1 MTPSPFRTIWFRP
14 RATVRGLILQ
24 NRTLHVYP
32 LAMLWGI
39 REVLDRACTRNVG
52 DECSLGTILLV
63 SLVLGSV
70 GGLLSLWIS
79 AWLLGWTGKWLQGKA
94 EAQHLRTACAWASVP
109 VVFALGLW
117 VIQLL
122 VIGPEMFKSEMPQL
136 QASAMR
142 DGILVI
148 TAALEIVL
156 SLWSL
161 VLLCQTVAE
170 AQGFAS
176 SWRGLLN
183 VVLAA
188 AVIVVPVALIAMG
201 VVLLG

>member
-1 MTPSPFRTIWFRP
+1 
-14 RATVRGLILQ
+14 
-24 NRTLHVYP
+24 LHVYP

-39 REVLDRACTRNVG
+39 REVLDRACTCDVG
-52 DECSLGTILLV
+52 DEYSLGTILLV
-63 SLVLGSV
+63 SLVLGSA

-79 AWLLGWTGKWLQGKA
+79 AWVLGWTGKWLHGKA
-94 EAQHLRTACAWASVP
+94 EAQHLRTACAWACVP

-117 VIQLL
+117 MIQLL
-122 VIGPEMFKSEMPQL
+122 VIGPEMFKSETPQL
-136 QASAMR
+136 HASAMR

-188 AVIVVPVALIAMG
+188 AVILVPVVLIAMG